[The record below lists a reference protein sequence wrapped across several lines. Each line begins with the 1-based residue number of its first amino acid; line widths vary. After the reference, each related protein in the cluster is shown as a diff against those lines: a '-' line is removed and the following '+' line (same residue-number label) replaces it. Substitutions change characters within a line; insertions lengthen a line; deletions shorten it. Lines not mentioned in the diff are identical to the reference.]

1 MKNTIFSNP
10 SGLDDQSYNYSTAY
24 DMALLMA
31 YAMENPVFRQITNTS
46 KYRFTTSNGKC
57 YLLYNKHKLITGYD
71 YVIGGKTGYT
81 VKAHRTL
88 VTYATK
94 NDMDLI
100 VVTFDCSDDWNVH
113 MKLFDYGFD
122 NYKMKTVFK
131 RQVIKTDGK
140 YLYTPYIDEN
150 IIIPL
155 KSNEEIDIKVFLL
168 KNVTKEDEVLGKVII
183 YINNQQI
190 YSKDVMK
197 YL

>member
-1 MKNTIFSNP
+1 
-10 SGLDDQSYNYSTAY
+10 
-24 DMALLMA
+24 MA
-31 YAMENPVFRQITNTS
+31 IS
-46 KYRFTTSNGKC
+46 
-57 YLLYNKHKLITGYD
+57 
-71 YVIGGKTGYT
+71 
-81 VKAHRTL
+81 
-88 VTYATK
+88 
-94 NDMDLI
+94 
-100 VVTFDCSDDWNVH
+100 
-113 MKLFDYGFD
+113 
-122 NYKMKTVFK
+122 
-131 RQVIKTDGK
+131 VIKTDGK